1 MERWA
6 LPAGLYPGPPAFLS
20 DRRMTTTMRRE
31 KRTSRV
37 VAYIHPSKAERLA
50 EFAYES
56 NVRSISDYLFELV
69 EKHIEEKDIEQEMN
83 SIRVSKQKVGSRVG
97 RN

>member
-1 MERWA
+1 M
-6 LPAGLYPGPPAFLS
+6 S
-20 DRRMTTTMRRE
+20 TTMRRE

-50 EFAYES
+50 EIAYES

-69 EKHIEEKDIEQEMN
+69 ERHIEERDLEEEMKT
-83 SIRVSKQKVGSRVG
+83 IRVSKQKIGARAG
-97 RN
+97 

>member
-1 MERWA
+1 
-6 LPAGLYPGPPAFLS
+6 
-20 DRRMTTTMRRE
+20 MRRE

-50 EFAYES
+50 ELAYGS

-69 EKHIEEKDIEQEMN
+69 EKHIEEKEMEEQVESM
-83 SIRVSKQKVGSRVG
+83 RLSKQKIGARVG